1 MEQATS
7 TNGVNRA
14 EITKKHSKN
23 IVKNIA
29 QTIRLLEKLI
39 KELKDLIYKQNEKQ
53 KSHNIHRKVNRLG

>member
-53 KSHNIHRKVNRLG
+53 KSHNIRRKVNRLG